1 MELFRKIVYKKKGDL
16 VDLISERISCHP
28 KKRRERAN
36 ERKSANILLSRE
48 LDAAL

>member
-1 MELFRKIVYKKKGDL
+1 M
-16 VDLISERISCHP
+16 P
-28 KKRRERAN
+28 KESDATQRREEKRRERAN